1 MTNARFLMCSPE
13 YFEVAYVINPWMQG
27 NVDHARH
34 AVATAQWHALYD
46 LLSARATVDVLEG
59 ASGLPDMPFAANAG
73 LVLGE
78 RFIPSRFRHPERRGE
93 EALFTAWFQ
102 AAGFSLLHSPAAY
115 WFEGA
120 GDALL
125 DRAQARLWM
134 GHGHRSDLA
143 CADWLRDTL
152 DIDVLPLHL
161 VDARFY
167 HLDTCFCPLRGGYV
181 MYYPAAFDAASLA
194 LIERHV
200 APALRLV
207 IDESDALDFACNAVD
222 VGDAVLLNRA
232 SAGLASRLKAIGF
245 DTLATT
251 LGEFMKAGGAAKC
264 LTLRLDEPTLGKA
277 AVGERSTPALAR

>member
-1 MTNARFLMCSPE
+1 MTNARFLMCSPA

-59 ASGLPDMPFAANAG
+59 APGLPDMPFAANAG

-78 RFIPSRFRHPERRGE
+78 RFIPSRFRHAERRGE
-93 EALFTAWFQ
+93 EAPFSEWFQ
-102 AAGFSLLHSPAAY
+102 TAGFSLLHSPADQ

-143 CADWLRDTL
+143 CADWLRQAL
-152 DIDVLPLHL
+152 DIEVLPLRL
-161 VDARFY
+161 IDARFY
-167 HLDTCFCPLRGGYV
+167 HLDTCFCPLKGGYL
-181 MYYPAAFDAASLA
+181 MYYPPAFDAPSLA

-200 APALRLV
+200 APQQRVV
-207 IDESDALDFACNAVD
+207 IDEADALDFACNAVD

-232 SAGLASRLKAIGF
+232 STSLAARLKAIGV
-245 DTLATT
+245 DTLATP

-264 LTLRLDEPTLGKA
+264 LTLRLDEPVLRQSAT
-277 AVGERSTPALAR
+277 SNSPTPALAR